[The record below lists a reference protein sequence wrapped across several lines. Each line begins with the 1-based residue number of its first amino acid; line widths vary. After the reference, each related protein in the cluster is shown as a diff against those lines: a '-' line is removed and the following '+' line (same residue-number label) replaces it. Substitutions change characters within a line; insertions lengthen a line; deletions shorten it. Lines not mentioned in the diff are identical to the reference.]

1 MVEGLVL
8 EKANSQT
15 GPTRDHQH
23 SPVHLQST
31 LMVATRP
38 TEQTDQNGFQ
48 EKRRIVR

>member
-15 GPTRDHQH
+15 GPTRDHQQ
-23 SPVHLQST
+23 SPVHYQST

-38 TEQTDQNGFQ
+38 TVKQTKQNGFQ
-48 EKRRIVR
+48 GSDVL